1 MRTTVTLDADL
12 DRRLREVAQQRRI
25 SYKAAINAAIR
36 AGLAPAADGPRPYR
50 EKVRAIGV
58 LPGVDLT
65 KALEL
70 AATLEDTATIQKLA
84 LRK

>member
-12 DRRLREVAQQRRI
+12 DWRLREVARQRRI

-36 AGLAPAADGPRPYR
+36 AGLPAGDGPRPYR

-58 LPGVDLT
+58 LPCVDLT
-65 KALEL
+65 KALDVAANLED
-70 AATLEDTATIQKLA
+70 AATMQKLA

>member
-25 SYKAAINAAIR
+25 SYKTAINAAIR
-36 AGLAPAADGPRPYR
+36 AGLSPAADGPRPYR
-50 EKVRAIGV
+50 EKVRTIGV

-65 KALEL
+65 KALDVAANLED
-70 AATLEDTATIQKLA
+70 AATMQKLA

>member
-12 DRRLREVAQQRRI
+12 DRRLREVARQRRI

-36 AGLAPAADGPRPYR
+36 AGLAPGADGPRPYR
-50 EKVRAIGV
+50 EKVRALGV
-58 LPGVDLT
+58 QPGVDLT
-65 KALEL
+65 KALDL
-70 AATLEDTATIQKLA
+70 AAALEDAATIQKLA